1 MSFLV
6 ERHTETIT
14 ASLQEFGFTE
24 VQRGSDDSN
33 FFIIGKLKYVN
44 ICISC
49 NLISKSYE
57 CDILANKGY
66 HNLVS
71 DIPTMVFSIDAPLEV
86 NVLGAI
92 RVAHIQER
100 ALSKYVQT
108 RAKFSA
114 INQLKRLKE
123 QNQIG

>member
-1 MSFLV
+1 MNVSV
-6 ERHTETIT
+6 ERHKDIIGD
-14 ASLQEFGFTE
+14 SLEEFGFTE
-24 VQRGSDDSN
+24 VQRGSDNSN
-33 FFIIGKLKYVN
+33 LFIIGKLKYVN

-49 NLISKSYE
+49 NLTSKSYE

-66 HNLVS
+66 HNLVL

-92 RVAHIQER
+92 RMAHIQER
-100 ALSKYVQT
+100 ALAKYVQT
-108 RAKFSA
+108 RTKFSA

-123 QNQIG
+123 QKQKG